1 MKNGIKNILVI
12 EGRESIG
19 GGQIITKRICDC
31 LSEKYQVSVFVP
43 GEEISPISKLL
54 SGYKKYYFRNHKYN
68 QGRKHLQDYLKFII
82 NFLTI
87 TRTLSNAIKSSHAD
101 VLYVQH
107 LSLLPI
113 VVLVN
118 SIYRKCIIAHI
129 HVVYIDKKVRWI
141 INFFLKNKYIKKIVG
156 VSDYSLQQLDET
168 NYFKSQVI
176 YNPVFLSSLVVHEP
190 KTYNIAIIGDV
201 CYQKGQHILLQA
213 LEFGGQK
220 FTAHIIGNIVDTKY
234 KDYLDHHYSH
244 VKHIYTGMID
254 NVNRYLEEKRIDI
267 TVIAS
272 ISKFETFSLSMVES
286 WAKGIPTLATDGFG
300 MKELV
305 HEYLSEYEKYM
316 LFKLGDSEELFKKIM
331 YLESDPA
338 IYSSISIKAANV
350 VRDSLNVEIFK
361 NKLFML
367 LSDL

>member
-31 LSEKYQVSVFVP
+31 LSEKYQVSVFIP

-54 SGYKKYYFRNHKYN
+54 SGYKKYHFQNHKYN
-68 QGRKHLQDYLKFII
+68 LGRKHLQDYLKFII

-87 TRTLSNAIKSSHAD
+87 TRTLNNAIKSSHAD

-113 VVLVN
+113 VVFVN
-118 SIYRKCIIAHI
+118 FIHRKYIIAHI
-129 HVVYIDKKVRWI
+129 HVVYIDKKVRWL
-141 INFFLKNKYIKKIVG
+141 INFFLKNKYVKKIVG
-156 VSDYSLQQLDET
+156 VSSFSLKQLDRA
-168 NYFKSQVI
+168 NNSKSVVI
-176 YNPVFLSSLVVHEP
+176 HNPVQFSSMIVHSSR
-190 KTYNIAIIGDV
+190 TYNIAIIGDV

-234 KDYLDHHYSH
+234 KDYLDYHYSH
-244 VKHIYTGMID
+244 VKHIYTGMVD

-272 ISKFETFSLSMVES
+272 VGLETFSMSMVES
-286 WAKGIPTLATDGFG
+286 WAKGIPTLATDGSG

-338 IYSSISIKAANV
+338 IYSSISIKVANV